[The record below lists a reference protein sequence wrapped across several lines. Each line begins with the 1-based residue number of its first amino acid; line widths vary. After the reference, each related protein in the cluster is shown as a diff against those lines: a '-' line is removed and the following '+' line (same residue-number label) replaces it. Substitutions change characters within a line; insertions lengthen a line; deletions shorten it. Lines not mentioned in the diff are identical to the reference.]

1 MVVRQHLLAA
11 LQQALW
17 AVDPKQAI
25 RKYVQRQRDFLVI
38 NTVEPQFWD
47 LNTTRD
53 IRLIAVGKAALP
65 MAQAVAELVGD
76 QIDRAIIITPNGSPP
91 IDLPAAWQVIRA
103 AHPLPDVGSLVAG
116 MQVRQLLND
125 CTPHTLVLACIS
137 GGATSLLIDPLPGI
151 SLATL
156 RLQYQELLESGV
168 NITTMNQMRTS
179 FDRLKGGGLV
189 AQAQPAQVVGLILSD
204 VVGDSIATIG
214 SGLTN
219 HLQAQN
225 ILVGSNSQACQ
236 AAAKYLSDIDYQPR
250 IVTTELQGEAQ
261 DIGCAIAQAI
271 ITEPPGTALIY
282 GGETTVTLPRD
293 CLGRGGRNQELA
305 LAGALALH
313 DAQQTAW
320 LVSMGTDGI
329 DGQSDA
335 AGAIVNETTVS
346 LAKQQGLFAANY
358 LQQHDSY
365 NFFHP
370 LDALMM
376 TGLTGTN
383 VADIVIALRT

>member
-17 AVDPKQAI
+17 AVDPQQAI

-38 NTVEPQFWD
+38 NAGEPQFWD
-47 LNTTRD
+47 LNTHD

-76 QIDRAIIITPNGSPP
+76 RIDRAVIVIPAGSPP
-91 IDLPAAWQVIRA
+91 SDLPATWQVIYA
-103 AHPLPDVGSLVAG
+103 THPLPGAGSWAAG
-116 MQVRQLLND
+116 MQVRQLLNN
-125 CTPHTLVLACIS
+125 CTSHTLVLACIS
-137 GGATSLLIDPLPGI
+137 GGASSLLVDPLPGI

-156 RLQYQELLESGV
+156 RLQYQELLASGA
-168 NITTMNQMRTS
+168 NITTMNQVRTS

-219 HLQAQN
+219 HPQAQN

-236 AAAKYLSDIDYQPR
+236 AAAKYLSDIAYQTR
-250 IVTTELQGEAQ
+250 IVTTELEGEAQ
-261 DIGCAIAQAI
+261 DVGDAIAQAI

-293 CLGRGGRNQELA
+293 CLGRGGRNQELV
-305 LAGALALH
+305 LAGALSLH
-313 DAQQTAW
+313 NAQQTAW
-320 LVSMGTDGI
+320 MVSMGTDGI

-335 AGAIVNETTVS
+335 AGAIVNEKTVS
-346 LAKQQGLFAANY
+346 LAKQQGLLAANY
-358 LQQHDSY
+358 LQQHNSY
-365 NFFHP
+365 NFFQP
-370 LDALMM
+370 LDALIM